1 MRQEQTAGQ
10 PARWAARPLRRWLK
24 RAAYEA
30 LRLVVNILARLL
42 LGMRV
47 SGTRNL
53 PRSGPVIVVANHLH
67 NFDLIVLSAA
77 LARPVLYMAKRE
89 LFAQP
94 AFGWLL
100 GSFFDA
106 FPVNR
111 GTPDRAALRQART
124 LLDAGQVV
132 GILPEG
138 TRSPTATLMA
148 GNPGVALIAIQS
160 GAPVLPVG
168 ITGTEH
174 LPFDAKA
181 QRAPWFGRTHVRV
194 VVGQPFRLP
203 PRQPGEKADLA
214 AATDRIM
221 REIAALLPP
230 GYRGVYGEGKGI
242 GDSLSSARC

>member
-1 MRQEQTAGQ
+1 MRHEQPAAGQ
-10 PARWAARPLRRWLK
+10 PVRRPAQLARRWLK

-30 LRLVVNILARLL
+30 LRLTVNIVARLL
-42 LGMRV
+42 LGLRV

-67 NFDLIVLSAA
+67 NLDLIVLSAA

-89 LFAQP
+89 LSAQP
-94 AFGWLL
+94 AFAWLL
-100 GSFFDA
+100 RDFFDA

-111 GTPDRAALRQART
+111 GTPDRAALRHART
-124 LLDAGQVV
+124 LLDEGLVV

-148 GNPGVALIAIQS
+148 GNPGVALVAIQS

-203 PRQPGEKADLA
+203 PRRPGEKVDLA

-230 GYRGVYGEGKGI
+230 EYRGVYGEGI
-242 GDSLSSARC
+242 GDRSSL

>member
-1 MRQEQTAGQ
+1 MRQEQTATGQ
-10 PARWAARPLRRWLK
+10 PVRRAAPSPRRWLK

-30 LRLVVNILARLL
+30 LRLVVNIAARPL

-77 LARPVLYMAKRE
+77 LSRPVLYMAKRE

-94 AFGWLL
+94 ASAWLL
-100 GSFFDA
+100 GSFFGA

-148 GNPGVALIAIQS
+148 GNPGVALIAMQS

-181 QRAPWFGRTHVRV
+181 RRAPWFGRTHVRV

-203 PRQPGEKADLA
+203 PRQPGEKVDLA

-230 GYRGVYGEGKGI
+230 EYRGVYG
-242 GDSLSSARC
+242 DRR